1 MIMKVVGIGVVIWIA
16 IAPVAIA
23 QQGEYPASP
32 SHGVVGSP
40 KPDGS
45 VRYGNEPGRD
55 AASSSD
61 TVGRNGPNTRD
72 GRRVDPSSDPANDA
86 SNERPERAGNA
97 DRR

>member
-1 MIMKVVGIGVVIWIA
+1 MKVVGIGVVIWIA

-61 TVGRNGPNTRD
+61 TVGRNGPNT
-72 GRRVDPSSDPANDA
+72 ANDA